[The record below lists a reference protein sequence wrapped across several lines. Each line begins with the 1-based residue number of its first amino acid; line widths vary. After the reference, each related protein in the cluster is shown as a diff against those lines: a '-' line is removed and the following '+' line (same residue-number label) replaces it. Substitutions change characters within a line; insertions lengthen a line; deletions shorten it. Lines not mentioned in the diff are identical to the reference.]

1 MAAREPAGGGS
12 AGTKRVVR
20 EGTSPRDGDPPSEGP
35 EARTLAQ
42 RVYEDLEG
50 RILDGEWLPETK
62 VSLRTL
68 AISLDTS
75 MQPVREA
82 VGRLIDA
89 AALRSAPGKAIRVPR
104 LDRKTADEIWSLRF
118 LLEGEAA
125 ARFAARKRPAEARQ
139 LYTHTR
145 ALRGMRFGADLQ
157 PTMRRMMAWNLAL
170 ANGSGSPILIDI
182 IRRLRLRYA
191 PFVAEAL
198 AEEAAFDP
206 EFLHFT
212 LHMQD
217 ELVMAIEGGDADAAR
232 HLRGADLRSF
242 QRYLYA
248 RKSWRPIA

>member
-1 MAAREPAGGGS
+1 MELEGDPIAGTARGAREESRP
-12 AGTKRVVR
+12 R
-20 EGTSPRDGDPPSEGP
+20 EGQPPAEGRV
-35 EARTLAQ
+35 ARTLAQ
-42 RVYEDLEG
+42 RAYETLEG

-104 LDRKTADEIWSLRF
+104 LERRTADEIWSLRF

-125 ARFAARKRPAEARQ
+125 ARFAARRRPAEARD
-139 LYTHTR
+139 LYRYTETLR
-145 ALRGMRFGADLQ
+145 AMRFGADLQ
-157 PTMRRMMAWNLAL
+157 ATMRSLMGWNLAL
-170 ANGSGSPILIDI
+170 AHGSASPILIEM

-198 AEEAAFDP
+198 ALDAPFDP
-206 EFLHFT
+206 EFDQFT
-212 LHMQD
+212 LHIQD
-217 ELVMAIEGGDADAAR
+217 ELVMAIEAGDAEAAR
-232 HLRGADLRSF
+232 HLRCADLRSF

-248 RKSWRPIA
+248 RKSWRSIA